1 MESPFSGPVVAA
13 ILDLCTTAT
22 SKLKKDAGNEFLMV
36 NLVRK
41 VVLYIILGQKVKKLY
56 FHSGSWRQF

>member
-1 MESPFSGPVVAA
+1 MYFSGPVMVA

-22 SKLKKDAGNEFLMV
+22 SQLKNNARNEFLMV

-41 VVLYIILGQKVKKLY
+41 VVSYIFLGQKVKKLNL
-56 FHSGSWRQF
+56 HCGSWRPF